1 MASEKRILRNWSL
14 LISIL
19 VSGPVFHLLLFEECF
34 VSKYGSVTIESS
46 SSGLQGIKN
55 GNSGLPTEGRQV
67 QLDEG
72 SVDSEKG
79 RLPKDPTN
87 ENRWSKDKGSYYI
100 NLVENAKSWEEEE
113 EFNTWEEE
121 QRRRRSHVDKAC
133 AARSDLGIGKK
144 RGKNVVSV
152 YQTH

>member
-1 MASEKRILRNWSL
+1 MAPEKKIPRFWALV
-14 LISIL
+14 ISIL
-19 VSGPVFHLLLFEECF
+19 VSGPVFHLLLFEESF
-34 VSKYGSVTIESS
+34 VSKYGSDTIKS

-72 SVDSEKG
+72 SVESEKG
-79 RLPKDPTN
+79 RLPKDPTI

-100 NLVENAKSWEEEE
+100 NLVENPKSWEEEE

-121 QRRRRSHVDKAC
+121 QRQRRSLVDKAC

-144 RGKNVVSV
+144 RGKNVASV
-152 YQTH
+152 HQTQ

>member
-1 MASEKRILRNWSL
+1 MASEKRIPRFWALV
-14 LISIL
+14 ISIL
-19 VSGPVFHLLLFEECF
+19 VSGPIFHLLLIEESF

-79 RLPKDPTN
+79 RLPTDPYKTI
-87 ENRWSKDKGSYYI
+87 ENRWTNDKG
-100 NLVENAKSWEEEE
+100 NHHLDFVEEEE
-113 EFNTWEEE
+113 DLEERFNTWEEE
-121 QRRRRSHVDKAC
+121 QRQRRSLVDKAC
-133 AARSDLGIGKK
+133 AARSDVGIGKK
-144 RGKNVVSV
+144 RGKNVASV
-152 YQTH
+152 HQTH

>member
-1 MASEKRILRNWSL
+1 MASEKRIPRFWALV
-14 LISIL
+14 ISIL
-19 VSGPVFHLLLFEECF
+19 VSGPIFHLLLIEESF

-72 SVDSEKG
+72 SVDG
-79 RLPKDPTN
+79 N
-87 ENRWSKDKGSYYI
+87 DKG
-100 NLVENAKSWEEEE
+100 NHHLDFVEEEE
-113 EFNTWEEE
+113 DLEERFNTWEEE

-144 RGKNVVSV
+144 RGKNVASV
-152 YQTH
+152 HQTH

>member
-1 MASEKRILRNWSL
+1 MAFEKRIPRVWALV
-14 LISIL
+14 ISIL
-19 VSGPVFHLLLFEECF
+19 VSGPVFHLLLFEESF

-72 SVDSEKG
+72 SVESDKG
-79 RLPKDPTN
+79 RLPTDPTN
-87 ENRWSKDKGSYYI
+87 ENRWSKDKGSYHI
-100 NLVENAKSWEEEE
+100 NLVENPKSWEEEE

-121 QRRRRSHVDKAC
+121 QRRRRSLVDKAC
-133 AARSDLGIGKK
+133 SARNNVGIGKK
-144 RGKNVVSV
+144 SGKNVA
-152 YQTH
+152 

>member
-19 VSGPVFHLLLFEECF
+19 VSGPIFHLLLFEESF
-34 VSKYGSVTIESS
+34 VSKYGSVTIKSN

-55 GNSGLPTEGRQV
+55 GNSGLPSEA

-79 RLPKDPTN
+79 RLPTPNYKTI
-87 ENRWSKDKGSYYI
+87 ENRWTNDKG
-100 NLVENAKSWEEEE
+100 NHHLDFVEEEE
-113 EFNTWEEE
+113 DLEERFNTWEEE
-121 QRRRRSHVDKAC
+121 QRRRRSLVDKAC
-133 AARSDLGIGKK
+133 STRSDLGIGKK

-152 YQTH
+152 HQTH